1 MIKKLT
7 FSLLAVIFCMTS
19 AFAVTRDEMEQ
30 ARATTALWYLRYV
43 NDGSDYLEKLSPK
56 TVAELQTKLRDK
68 EKENIKIF
76 LTVEVPSDYPSWDKD
91 KLVEYWS
98 KTIFSNPKFPEKA
111 QAAKRRIKS
120 KLQAMQI
127 AAPTQTPTEQ
137 TQVPETPSADTAQT
151 QIVTE
156 TTDDIQTTVQDS
168 ATTTEATVDEEFADE
183 ENKSGSSMTWLYIAI
198 LIVLVGV
205 VIWLVVYAT
214 NSIKK
219 TTASNGTAPDK
230 AALNKYISELEK
242 KDKEIAELKE
252 KLQAMS
258 IRLRSAEAK
267 AAPKQPTAQYTNR
280 KISPQNP
287 RTIYL
292 AQANTQG
299 VFVRADAEYN
309 MGNSIF
315 KLVTTDGVSG
325 SFSVIEDSN
334 VYELALMMPVDF
346 LINACVGKNLQIAQG
361 MKTIVTDNA
370 GTAIFENGKWR
381 VIRKAEIHYEK

>member
-56 TVAELQTKLRDK
+56 TIAELQTKLRAK

-76 LTVEVPSDYPSWDKD
+76 LTVEVPSDYLSWDKD

-127 AAPTQTPTEQ
+127 ATPTQTPTEQ

-156 TTDDIQTTVQDS
+156 TAGDIQTAVQDS
-168 ATTTEATVDEEFADE
+168 ATTTEATVDEEFAEE

-198 LIVLVGV
+198 LVVLVGV

-214 NSIKK
+214 NSMKK

-346 LINACVGKNLQIAQG
+346 LINACAGKNLQIAQG

>member
-56 TVAELQTKLRDK
+56 TVAELQTKLRAK

-198 LIVLVGV
+198 LVVLVGV

-214 NSIKK
+214 NSMKK

-299 VFVRADAEYN
+299 LFVRADAEYN